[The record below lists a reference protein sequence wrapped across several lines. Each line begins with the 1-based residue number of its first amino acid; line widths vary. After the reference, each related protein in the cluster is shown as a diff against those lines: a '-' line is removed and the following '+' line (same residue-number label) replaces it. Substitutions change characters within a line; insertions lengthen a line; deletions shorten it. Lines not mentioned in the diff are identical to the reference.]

1 LSYHSQMNP
10 RTVSLPDL
18 VSEKKRNTALSLSEG
33 FSGAKHEAALSA
45 TTGST
50 WPGRP
55 GQQPFAGV
63 DESTSKGLTFSMP
76 MYYRCRQLVLNM
88 QKTGHRV
95 PQKMQTELRS
105 LEKSVAAE
113 IRALN
118 PLLFQR
124 FDDVQLDRLL
134 RAMSFLRLSVG
145 RWLFGSE
152 QLAAAWPRGSRSFLL
167 MAGMDSCKTLR
178 GRYGKHFAAGKINLY
193 VDSNGVGERQEINK
207 GAIFG
212 ERHFRLGD
220 ECMMDIVGGAAQCE
234 EPCIIGVLGTEVL
247 EAAYADRA
255 FGNRK
260 IALSMRHAPALSRVV
275 LPDNGPLAKFD
286 FASMTFEE
294 KSKLFEEKQSGAV
307 KHALEE
313 LAKVATQIHLLP
325 GQELLSDPPA
335 DDSVI
340 MVSKG
345 GIEIRGDIKLTE
357 KLDALPPKKKRI
369 RIFLDRAEKL
379 AGDSIFD
386 KLDPYCIVKMGEF
399 KRFQTPVLWNV
410 GVNPQFEYQGVLTYT
425 DEEELEI
432 IVMDYD
438 KFSADD
444 LCGSCTVKVAD
455 LHDGWYGKVDLQRP
469 KRSLG
474 AVKDDEQL
482 LEPAGR
488 LYFGVKYDYE
498 KISALTKKPKER
510 SWQNQVLFNL
520 GAHEAWGHETIM
532 LGPIFMKTLEGSAN
546 QTAFALELSN
556 FRMFGGYQRGTND
569 KIVLLKA
576 SKKRFVDFVKKSQ
589 KEKQFLQTCRGSTL
603 DKQQIIKG
611 IIKMLIDRWET
622 EDQADNMR
630 KGVYFNNK
638 VEEAV
643 DPMKFRVAYRGAKAH
658 ITVRNALNLSGGG
671 WFDKLDPYAILRFRG
686 SKSEFRTS
694 VLQDAGG
701 DPIWNCEGYL
711 AYNGEV
717 ALEISVWD
725 YDPYSSDDLVG
736 TGVIQVEQFCSGFE
750 GMVPLSLPTDKKKK
764 KKTLKQSMITI
775 GILWDAP
782 QDLRADPALTMGTM
796 GSGMKSLLR

>member
-1 LSYHSQMNP
+1 MNP

-167 MAGMDSCKTLR
+167 MAG
-178 GRYGKHFAAGKINLY
+178 KINLY

-294 KSKLFEEKQSGAV
+294 KSKLFE
-307 KHALEE
+307 
-313 LAKVATQIHLLP
+313 
-325 GQELLSDPPA
+325 
-335 DDSVI
+335 
-340 MVSKG
+340 
-345 GIEIRGDIKLTE
+345 
-357 KLDALPPKKKRI
+357 
-369 RIFLDRAEKL
+369 
-379 AGDSIFD
+379 
-386 KLDPYCIVKMGEF
+386 
-399 KRFQTPVLWNV
+399 
-410 GVNPQFEYQGVLTYT
+410 
-425 DEEELEI
+425 
-432 IVMDYD
+432 
-438 KFSADD
+438 
-444 LCGSCTVKVAD
+444 
-455 LHDGWYGKVDLQRP
+455 
-469 KRSLG
+469 
-474 AVKDDEQL
+474 
-482 LEPAGR
+482 
-488 LYFGVKYDYE
+488 
-498 KISALTKKPKER
+498 
-510 SWQNQVLFNL
+510 
-520 GAHEAWGHETIM
+520 
-532 LGPIFMKTLEGSAN
+532 
-546 QTAFALELSN
+546 
-556 FRMFGGYQRGTND
+556 
-569 KIVLLKA
+569 
-576 SKKRFVDFVKKSQ
+576 
-589 KEKQFLQTCRGSTL
+589 
-603 DKQQIIKG
+603 
-611 IIKMLIDRWET
+611 
-622 EDQADNMR
+622 
-630 KGVYFNNK
+630 
-638 VEEAV
+638 
-643 DPMKFRVAYRGAKAH
+643 
-658 ITVRNALNLSGGG
+658 
-671 WFDKLDPYAILRFRG
+671 
-686 SKSEFRTS
+686 
-694 VLQDAGG
+694 
-701 DPIWNCEGYL
+701 
-711 AYNGEV
+711 
-717 ALEISVWD
+717 
-725 YDPYSSDDLVG
+725 
-736 TGVIQVEQFCSGFE
+736 
-750 GMVPLSLPTDKKKK
+750 
-764 KKTLKQSMITI
+764 
-775 GILWDAP
+775 
-782 QDLRADPALTMGTM
+782 
-796 GSGMKSLLR
+796 